1 MTTEGAL
8 YTWGFGACIGGGLA
22 DETVLAPRVVS
33 SLLNFR
39 IVDVAVGD
47 NHIIALR
54 LVFETFVLFVK
65 SVSYR
70 RYVTSRMLH
79 TVCSGRN
86 EFSIKSV

>member
-65 SVSYR
+65 SVCNIPYLPVEMNFRSNR
-70 RYVTSRMLH
+70 FKNHS
-79 TVCSGRN
+79 
-86 EFSIKSV
+86 

>member
-54 LVFETFVLFVK
+54 LVFVTFVLFLKLVYSTPYVPVEMNFAIQ
-65 SVSYR
+65 SV
-70 RYVTSRMLH
+70 
-79 TVCSGRN
+79 
-86 EFSIKSV
+86 

>member
-1 MTTEGAL
+1 MFLRLRNCLYRTFKVSAAVTTEGAL

-47 NHIIALR
+47 NNIIALR
-54 LVFETFVLFVK
+54 LVFETFVF
-65 SVSYR
+65 
-70 RYVTSRMLH
+70 
-79 TVCSGRN
+79 
-86 EFSIKSV
+86 

>member
-54 LVFETFVLFVK
+54 LVFETFVLLVK
-65 SVSYR
+65 PVCYTP
-70 RYVTSRMLH
+70 YVPVEMNFRFNRFKNHS
-79 TVCSGRN
+79 
-86 EFSIKSV
+86 

>member
-54 LVFETFVLFVK
+54 LVF
-65 SVSYR
+65 
-70 RYVTSRMLH
+70 
-79 TVCSGRN
+79 
-86 EFSIKSV
+86 

>member
-54 LVFETFVLFVK
+54 LVFKFVLFVQP
-65 SVSYR
+65 
-70 RYVTSRMLH
+70 
-79 TVCSGRN
+79 VCKN
-86 EFSIKSV
+86 EFLTESV